1 MAPMTAA
8 LAGDAP
14 ALTLD
19 NLLESPHGRE
29 LQSCIQCGICAGT
42 CPYGDAMD
50 FPPRRIIGMLRA
62 GMIEEVLASESLLFC
77 VTCYECMA
85 KCPRGLRLT
94 EVLLPLMK
102 EQVFGRLPEV
112 PAELQKA
119 LTNTLR
125 YGNPL
130 GESPRKRA
138 AWAATA
144 PVPVRV
150 LGADPRPVD
159 VLWFVECYTAYHPRG
174 QDNCRA
180 TAKLFDALGVDFAI
194 LGNEE
199 KCAGECA
206 RLAGETGLFESLTDS
221 NLKTLGKYE
230 YARVVTSGA
239 HAYDAFTHEY
249 RALGFD
255 QPVEHTTA
263 YLARNLARLKPLLTR
278 KLDRTVTYHDS
289 CALGRHNGMYE
300 EPRALL
306 RAIPGVKVVEMAH
319 NRINAIC
326 CGGGGGGMWLDTF
339 FKAKGLER
347 LADRRV
353 KEAVATGADVLAVSC
368 PYEVSRFEDSL
379 KVLGCDKRMVVRD
392 VTELL
397 AEALGGPETT

>member
-1 MAPMTAA
+1 MALTMPAP
-8 LAGDAP
+8 AGPSP
-14 ALTLD
+14 ALTLEH
-19 NLLESPHGRE
+19 LLESPLGRE

-42 CPYGDAMD
+42 CPYGEAMD

-62 GMIEEVLASESLLFC
+62 GMLEEVLASESLLFC
-77 VTCYECMA
+77 VTCYSCMA

-94 EVLLPLMK
+94 EVLLPLVK
-102 EQVFGRLPEV
+102 EQVFARLPEV

-125 YGNPL
+125 YGNPM
-130 GESPRKRA
+130 GESAKKRA

-144 PVPVRV
+144 GTPVRV
-150 LGADPRPVD
+150 LASDPRPVD

-180 TAKLFDALGVDFAI
+180 TAKVFAALGVDYAI
-194 LGNEE
+194 LGHEE

-206 RLAGETGLFESLTDS
+206 RLAGETGLFETLTDA
-221 NLKTLGKYE
+221 NLKVLGKYDF
-230 YARVVTSGA
+230 ARLVTSGA

-249 RALGFD
+249 RRLGFT
-255 QPVEHTTA
+255 QPVEHTTG
-263 YLARNLARLKPLLTR
+263 YFARHLERLKPLLTR
-278 KLDRTVTYHDS
+278 KLGVTVTYHDS
-289 CALGRHNGMYE
+289 CALGRHNGLYE
-300 EPRALL
+300 EPRRLL
-306 RAIPGVKVVEMAH
+306 RAIPGVKLVEMAH
-319 NRINAIC
+319 HRDNATC

-353 KEAVATGADVLAVSC
+353 REAVATGADVLAVSC

-379 KVLGCDKRMVVRD
+379 KVLGYEKRMVVRD
-392 VTELL
+392 VAELL
-397 AEALGGPETT
+397 AEALGGQEAA

>member
-1 MAPMTAA
+1 MAPMASA
-8 LAGDAP
+8 LVGDTP

-19 NLLESPHGRE
+19 NLLDSPRGRD

-62 GMIEEVLASESLLFC
+62 GMIEEVLTSDSLLHC
-77 VTCYECMA
+77 VTCYACMA

-94 EVLLPLMK
+94 EVLLPLVK
-102 EQVFGRLPEV
+102 EQVFSRLPEV

-125 YGNPL
+125 YGNPM

-138 AWAATA
+138 AWAASA
-144 PVPVRV
+144 GVPVRV
-150 LGADPRPVD
+150 LATDPRPVD

-180 TAKLFDALGVDFAI
+180 TAKVLQALGVDFAI

-206 RLAGETGLFESLTDS
+206 RLAGESGLFDTLAEA
-221 NLKTLGKYE
+221 NLKLFGKYTFG
-230 YARVVTSGA
+230 RIVTSGA
-239 HAYDAFTHEY
+239 HAFDALTRQY
-249 RALGFD
+249 RLLGLD
-255 QPVEHTTA
+255 VPVEHTTPFFA
-263 YLARNLARLKPLLTR
+263 GRLGALKPLLTR
-278 KLDRTVTYHDS
+278 KLNHTVTYHDS
-289 CALGRHNGMYE
+289 CVLGRHNGMYE
-300 EPRALL
+300 EPRDLL
-306 RAIPGVKVVEMAH
+306 KAIPGVKLVEMAH
-319 NRINAIC
+319 NRIGALC

-339 FKAKGLER
+339 YKAKGLER

-368 PYEVSRFEDSL
+368 PYEVSRFEDAV
-379 KVLGCDKRMVVRD
+379 KVLGYEKQLVVRD
-392 VTELL
+392 VVELL
-397 AEALGGPETT
+397 AEAMESPGTP

>member
-1 MAPMTAA
+1 MASTM
-8 LAGDAP
+8 P
-14 ALTLD
+14 ALTRDLPAITLD
-19 NLLESPHGRE
+19 NLLASPGGRE

-50 FPPRRIIGMLRA
+50 YPPRRIIGMLRA
-62 GMIEEVLASESLLFC
+62 GMIEEVLASDSLLHC
-77 VTCYECMA
+77 VTCYACMA

-94 EVLLPLMK
+94 EVLLPLVK
-102 EQVFGRLPEV
+102 EQVFSRLPEV

-125 YGNPL
+125 YGNPM
-130 GESPRKRA
+130 GESARKRA
-138 AWAATA
+138 AWTASAAA
-144 PVPVRV
+144 PVRV
-150 LGADPRPVD
+150 LANDPRPVD

-180 TAKLFDALGVDFAI
+180 TAKLLTALGVDFAI

-206 RLAGETGLFESLTDS
+206 RLAGETGLFETLTDA
-221 NLKTLGKYE
+221 NLKVLDKYE
-230 YARVVTSGA
+230 FARVVTSGA

-263 YLARNLARLKPLLTR
+263 FFARHLERLKPLLTR
-278 KLDRTVTYHDS
+278 KLGVTVTYHDS

-300 EPRALL
+300 EPRQLL
-306 RAIPGVKVVEMAH
+306 RAIPGVKLVEMAH
-319 NRINAIC
+319 NRVNAIC

-353 KEAVATGADVLAVSC
+353 REAVATGAGVLAVSC

-379 KVLGCDKRMVVRD
+379 KVLGYEKQMVVRD

-397 AEALGGPETT
+397 AEALGDAEAT

>member
-1 MAPMTAA
+1 M
-8 LAGDAP
+8 
-14 ALTLD
+14 ALTMPTPAVGSPTLTLG
-19 NLLESPHGRE
+19 NLLDTPGGRE
-29 LQSCIQCGICAGT
+29 LQSCIQCGVCAGT

-50 FPPRRIIGMLRA
+50 YPPRRIIGMLRA
-62 GMIEEVLASESLLFC
+62 GMIEEVLASDSLLHC
-77 VTCYECMA
+77 VTCYSCMA

-94 EVLLPLMK
+94 EVLLPLVK
-102 EQVFGRLPEV
+102 EQVLSRLPEV

-125 YGNPL
+125 YGNPM
-130 GESPRKRA
+130 GESARKRA
-138 AWAATA
+138 AWAASAA
-144 PVPVRV
+144 PAVRV
-150 LGADPRPVD
+150 LSADPRPVD

-180 TAKLFDALGVDFAI
+180 TAKVLQALGVDFAI
-194 LGNEE
+194 LGAEE

-206 RLAGETGLFESLTDS
+206 RLAGETGLFETLSDY
-221 NLKTLGKYE
+221 NLKTFAKYSFK
-230 YARVVTSGA
+230 RVVTSGA

-249 RALGFD
+249 PAVGFD
-255 QPVEHTTA
+255 RPVEHTTPFFA
-263 YLARNLARLKPLLTR
+263 ARLDQLKPLLTR
-278 KLDRTVTYHDS
+278 KLPCTVTYHDS

-300 EPRALL
+300 EPRQLL
-306 RAIPGVKVVEMAH
+306 RAIPGVKLVEMTH
-319 NRINAIC
+319 NRINALC

-339 FKAKGLER
+339 FKAKGQER

-379 KVLGCDKRMVVRD
+379 KVLGYEKKMVVRD

-397 AEALGGPETT
+397 AEALGGAETT